1 MKGWGMMQA
10 EALINAYIDLNLLLL
25 VGAVIWLGLRRLL
38 TRHGLGHAFLPQLKL
53 LNRLT
58 VLLVAAP
65 LLALGFTTWVVPHPP
80 NISDMLVSQYLQ
92 GRVSMSASHFE
103 NIIGLRE
110 DLVRNLM
117 TQQAFWARSL
127 VLLFSV
133 GAAICTLHV
142 ATSVLR
148 LRNSLGSAF
157 LWKKI
162 GRVQLRISDTASV
175 AYSTRGLFTLYV
187 VLPSPLLN
195 DSRDLRLTIAHEL
208 QHFRQ
213 RDIECEFLLETLR
226 PLLFWNP
233 AFYLWRGEVRTLREF
248 ACDQALMAR
257 PQFDARAY
265 CECLIRACAMAAQD
279 RIFFTRRSPAVSLV
293 DRRETRRSATLHQRI
308 LTVTA
313 KPSPADHTVS
323 WTLLSGLL
331 VGAVLATT
339 MVMQRPSDW
348 SHDRLMLSTIVNLER
363 MASRDTTEASIAQGS
378 FVVNLD

>member
-1 MKGWGMMQA
+1 MQA
-10 EALINAYIDLNLLLL
+10 DALVNAYIDLNLLLL
-25 VGAVIWLGLRRLL
+25 VGAGIWLGLRRLL
-38 TRHGLGHAFLPQLKL
+38 TRHGLGHAFLPQLQL

-58 VLLVAAP
+58 VLLIVAP

-92 GRVSMSASHFE
+92 GHVSMSASHFE
-103 NIIGLRE
+103 TIIGLRE
-110 DLVRNLM
+110 DLVRNLL
-117 TQQAFWARSL
+117 TQQALWARSL
-127 VLLFSV
+127 VLLLTI
-133 GAAICTLHV
+133 GAAICALHV
-142 ATSVLR
+142 ITSVWR
-148 LRNSLGSAF
+148 LRNSLRSAF

-162 GRVQLRISDTASV
+162 GRVQLRISETTSV

-187 VLPSPLLN
+187 VLPSSLLH

-233 AFYLWRGEVRTLREF
+233 AFYLWRSEVRALREF

-293 DRRETRRSATLHQRI
+293 DRRETRRSATLQQRI

-313 KPSPADHTVS
+313 QKSPKDHTAS

-339 MVMQRPSDW
+339 LLMQRPSDW

-363 MASRDTTEASIAQGS
+363 MASRNSTGSDAFRGS
-378 FVVNLD
+378 FVLTLD

>member
-1 MKGWGMMQA
+1 MQA
-10 EALINAYIDLNLLLL
+10 EALVNAYIDLNLLLL
-25 VGAVIWLGLRRLL
+25 VGAGIWLGLRRLL
-38 TRHGLGHAFLPQLKL
+38 TRHGLSNSFLPQLQL

-58 VLLVAAP
+58 VLMAVSP
-65 LLALGFTTWVVPHPP
+65 LLALAFTTWVVAHPP
-80 NISDMLVSQYLQ
+80 NISDLLVSQYLQ
-92 GRVSMSASHFE
+92 GRVNLSASHFE
-103 NIIGLRE
+103 SIIGLRE

-127 VLLFSV
+127 VLLLAI
-133 GAAICTLHV
+133 GAAFCTLHIV
-142 ATSVLR
+142 SSVLR
-148 LRNSLGSAF
+148 LRNSLRSAF
-157 LWKKI
+157 LWKQI

-175 AYSTRGLFTLYV
+175 AYSTRSLFTFYV
-187 VLPSPLLN
+187 VLPSNLLN
-195 DSRDLRLTIAHEL
+195 DARDLRLTVAHEL

-233 AFYLWRGEVRTLREF
+233 AFYLWRSEVRTLREF

-279 RIFFTRRSPAVSLV
+279 RVFFTRRSPAVALV
-293 DRRETRRSATLHQRI
+293 DRRETRRSATLQQRI

-313 KPSPADHTVS
+313 KPTSHDHAAS
-323 WTLLSGLL
+323 WTLLSSLL

-363 MASRDTTEASIAQGS
+363 MASRDTTGVSIAQPS
-378 FVVNLD
+378 FVVTLD